1 MPVSYSN
8 PRLTAEFTNW
18 PYGPH
23 RTTATFSIEATPGR
37 GERAVRVTID
47 PKTGR
52 PTAPKKL
59 TYARKVRIVDG
70 DDGKTYLIEKTMYG
84 FVSVMRSDM
93 KFQHESIFEK
103 DERFAAVDALFAVP
117 V

>member
-1 MPVSYSN
+1 MPVFYSN

-18 PYGPH
+18 PYGAL
-23 RTTATFSIEATPGR
+23 RTTATFSVEKTPGR

-70 DDGKTYLIEKTMYG
+70 DDGKTYLIEKTLYG

-93 KFQHESIFEK
+93 KFQHETLHE
-103 DERFAAVDALFAVP
+103 DNERFAAVDALFAVP